1 MSQAQQQIAPNLP
14 HHPSGD
20 QRFAQLDQTMAHY
33 HHEPT
38 ALIQILH
45 AAQHTFG
52 YLATDVLRY
61 IATAMKLPLA
71 HVYGVTTFYNFFSIV
86 PRGKYQIM
94 VCTGTT
100 CHVRGASTV
109 VERLAAEGLSRGAT
123 TSSWVISRV
132 TPGASLCQS
141 PMASLPLRTF

>member
-1 MSQAQQQIAPNLP
+1 MSQPQHQIAPNLP
-14 HHPSGD
+14 YHPSGD

-38 ALIQILH
+38 ALIQVLH
-45 AAQHTFG
+45 AAQHNFG
-52 YLATDVLRY
+52 YLAPDVLRY

-94 VCTGTT
+94 EGTDRF
-100 CHVRGASTV
+100 HRFV
-109 VERLAAEGLSRGAT
+109 VIEFPTLEQAVKCNQSKEYQEAAAFRRAPGVGEVEQVMVDGGDAT
-123 TSSWVISRV
+123 T
-132 TPGASLCQS
+132 
-141 PMASLPLRTF
+141 